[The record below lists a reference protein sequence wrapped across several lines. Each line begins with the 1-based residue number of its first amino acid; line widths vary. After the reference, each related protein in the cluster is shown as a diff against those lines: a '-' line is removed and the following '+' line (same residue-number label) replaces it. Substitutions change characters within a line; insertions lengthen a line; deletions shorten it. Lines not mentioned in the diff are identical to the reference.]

1 MHRRPPRAPAVL
13 LSLAF
18 LAPLPATAETA
29 PLVAQGCLG
38 CHGPNGAGMGPV
50 PALAGRDAAEL
61 RALMQAF
68 RDGTRPATIMDRIA
82 RGYTEAEL
90 AAAVDHFA
98 GSR

>member
-1 MHRRPPRAPAVL
+1 
-13 LSLAF
+13 
-18 LAPLPATAETA
+18 
-29 PLVAQGCLG
+29 
-38 CHGPNGAGMGPV
+38 MGPV

>member
-1 MHRRPPRAPAVL
+1 MTHRPSRATLLFGLLAV
-13 LSLAF
+13 
-18 LAPLPATAETA
+18 APLPAAAETGA
-29 PLVAQGCLG
+29 LVAQGCLG

-50 PALAGRDAAEL
+50 PALAGRDGAEL

-82 RGYTEAEL
+82 RGYTEAEV
-90 AAAVDHFA
+90 AAAVEHFA